1 MGRGCWILGGDDLMG
16 RELLILVEITASL
29 SMVVASRRPRV
40 SDEWTKANLELLLR
54 VEMLARV
61 LLLLPH
67 FLLLTNEPDPTSS
80 QHFQSSLLLSKT
92 TLTLI
97 LIPMRQRSLAICS
110 PVLDAPT

>member
-61 LLLLPH
+61 LLLPH

-80 QHFQSSLLLSKT
+80 QHFQSSILLSKT

-97 LIPMRQRSLAICS
+97 PIPMRQRSLAICS
-110 PVLDAPT
+110 SVLDAPT